1 MHHTNM
7 NITQSYF
14 NYHLCLLLL
23 ICGALTCSAAPVV
36 NVINVNEGNAMQ
48 SDHTNAPPTGALTLW
63 YNQPATNAMNEAL
76 PIGNGRMG
84 GLIFGGIANER
95 IVFNEDSL
103 WSGDENLSGGY
114 GSMGS
119 YQAFG
124 DIHMTLAGADN
135 ATHYRRDLDIGNAL
149 AHVSYQ
155 ANGIT
160 YRREYF
166 VSHPDQ
172 ALIVHLTADKPGA
185 YTGALSLTDAHT
197 AVITA
202 SGSRISSVGALANGL
217 KYAAC
222 LTLLHQGGTVIV
234 SGTTL
239 EFHGCNNVTLLL
251 GTGTSYVLDRA
262 RHYTSGVDPLPHII
276 QQVNV
281 ASTKS
286 YETLKAAHRQDYH
299 SLFSRVHLDLGQS
312 SSEARVLPTDQR
324 KRLAAAGNDPELE
337 QLLFQYGRYLLIS
350 CSRPGGLPANL
361 QGLWND
367 SNTPAWSSDYHTD
380 INIQMNYWPA
390 EVTNLSECHL
400 PLFALVESQIPA
412 WREATRASKEMAK
425 PDGSL
430 SSRGWALRMS
440 HNIAGGMGW
449 NWNKTANAW
458 YCQHFWEHYAFT
470 ADKVFLRTI
479 AYPVMKE
486 TCEYWQDHLKM
497 LPDGRLVVPDDWS
510 PEHGPTEDG
519 ISYSQEIIWDLFTN
533 YLDASTA
540 LNIDSE
546 YHEKIA
552 GLRSK
557 LVVPKIGRWGQLQ
570 EWMEDADDPADHHR
584 HTSHLFGV
592 YPGRQFT
599 VDGTPAMIA
608 AAKTSLLA
616 RGDDGDV
623 REWSFAWR
631 TALFARMAEGHN
643 AYRQLTQLFSDRNT
657 CTNLFGLH
665 PPMQIDGN
673 FGITGAIAEMLLQSQ
688 GDEIT
693 FLPALPT
700 AWPQGTVSGLRARGG
715 FVVDITWRNS
725 VLRDA
730 MVHSLNGGPC
740 RIYSLKPIT
749 VHSSE
754 AVSIT
759 HSSRGVFE
767 FMTRSGGAY
776 HVSIPAGS

>member
-1 MHHTNM
+1 
-7 NITQSYF
+7 
-14 NYHLCLLLL
+14 
-23 ICGALTCSAAPVV
+23 
-36 NVINVNEGNAMQ
+36 
-48 SDHTNAPPTGALTLW
+48 
-63 YNQPATNAMNEAL
+63 
-76 PIGNGRMG
+76 
-84 GLIFGGIANER
+84 
-95 IVFNEDSL
+95 
-103 WSGDENLSGGY
+103 
-114 GSMGS
+114 
-119 YQAFG
+119 
-124 DIHMTLAGADN
+124 
-135 ATHYRRDLDIGNAL
+135 
-149 AHVSYQ
+149 
-155 ANGIT
+155 
-160 YRREYF
+160 
-166 VSHPDQ
+166 
-172 ALIVHLTADKPGA
+172 
-185 YTGALSLTDAHT
+185 
-197 AVITA
+197 
-202 SGSRISSVGALANGL
+202 
-217 KYAAC
+217 
-222 LTLLHQGGTVIV
+222 
-234 SGTTL
+234 
-239 EFHGCNNVTLLL
+239 
-251 GTGTSYVLDRA
+251 
-262 RHYTSGVDPLPHII
+262 
-276 QQVNV
+276 
-281 ASTKS
+281 
-286 YETLKAAHRQDYH
+286 
-299 SLFSRVHLDLGQS
+299 
-312 SSEARVLPTDQR
+312 
-324 KRLAAAGNDPELE
+324 
-337 QLLFQYGRYLLIS
+337 
-350 CSRPGGLPANL
+350 
-361 QGLWND
+361 
-367 SNTPAWSSDYHTD
+367 
-380 INIQMNYWPA
+380 
-390 EVTNLSECHL
+390 
-400 PLFALVESQIPA
+400 
-412 WREATRASKEMAK
+412 
-425 PDGSL
+425 
-430 SSRGWALRMS
+430 
-440 HNIAGGMGW
+440 
-449 NWNKTANAW
+449 
-458 YCQHFWEHYAFT
+458 
-470 ADKVFLRTI
+470 
-479 AYPVMKE
+479 
-486 TCEYWQDHLKM
+486 M

-688 GDEIT
+688 GGEIT

-700 AWPQGTVSGLRARGG
+700 AWPQGTVSGLRPRGG
-715 FVVDITWRNS
+715 FVVDITWKNS

-730 MVHSLNGGPC
+730 TVHSLNGGPC